1 MNRYLTQKYAAIS
14 WEDAVRLAHT
24 DRTPIEKIRRATQV
38 ELIHRTEGWAWW
50 SDQQLTTAVGLPH
63 ALQPQGLSPDATQL
77 IDEVWCSGASA
88 PTCGWQILAQVK
100 RILKREVLSVGGFRC
115 EFCPQTWEW
124 LSVEFCDLQEGGLH
138 RFRVGH
144 EGGYRCDVT
153 TRLPNPPLTR
163 F

>member
-14 WEDAVRLAHT
+14 WEDAVRLAHN
-24 DRTPIEKIRRATQV
+24 DRTPIEEIRRATQL

-63 ALQPQGLSPDATQL
+63 ALQPQGLSLDAAQL
-77 IDEVWCSGASA
+77 IDEVWCSGMSA
-88 PTCGWQILAQVK
+88 PTCGWQKLAQVK
-100 RILKREVLSVGGFRC
+100 QILKRKFLSIGGFRC
-115 EFCPQTWEW
+115 EFHPQTWEW
-124 LSVEFCDLQEGGLH
+124 LAVEFCDLQEGRLH

-153 TRLPNPPLTR
+153 VQIPEVLVSK